1 MPYRLLVH
9 FDLVL
14 IPVFGRLQ
22 ASFFRQHPTYGIKR
36 ERLGDFFLKHYRQ
49 DVKLVIAANLHF
61 IACVSFAFAACR
73 NNGGVF
79 DAPFGKAYGIG
90 VLSDKVVQPAS
101 DRFFNDACFCQ

>member
-36 ERLGDFFLKHYRQ
+36 ERFGDLFLKHYRQ

-73 NNGGVF
+73 DEGGVF

>member
-14 IPVFGRLQ
+14 IAVFGRLQ
-22 ASFFRQHPTYGIKR
+22 ASFFRQHPTRGLNRK
-36 ERLGDFFLKHYRQ
+36 RLGDFFLKHYRQ

-61 IACVSFAFAACR
+61 IACVPFAFAACR